1 MVFHTM
7 MVELNGIPHHGGART
22 FRAPARKHLCR
33 CPDPEATLPP
43 VLITTLSVEQS
54 TPSDSFPPSLCART
68 QDVYGEEA

>member
-7 MVELNGIPHHGGART
+7 AALEHFVPPHASICAA
-22 FRAPARKHLCR
+22 APTQRRPC
-33 CPDPEATLPP
+33 PP
-43 VLITTLSVEQS
+43 VLITTLSVEHS

>member
-1 MVFHTM
+1 MVFHT
-7 MVELNGIPHHGGART
+7 MVELNGIPRHGGART

-43 VLITTLSVEQS
+43 VLITTLSVEHS

-68 QDVYGEEA
+68 QDVHGEEA

>member
-1 MVFHTM
+1 MVFHT

-43 VLITTLSVEQS
+43 VLITTLSVEHS